1 MMKNTIFKKEKSI
14 HSKSNSK
21 YNKNHGESTAQKNDL
36 KKNSSNKDNL
46 MNYEPVYNNF
56 NSSNKG
62 DNHTNFLTITIEKES
77 LNNELNSNSD
87 FKLKQ
92 GNNNLNL
99 SNKYQIKSKY
109 IFIEKEKNL
118 SPNIRQINN
127 NCINYTQKKIATKRI
142 KGNLIS
148 IKKNKNFCKNMKEKG
163 NMINN
168 SHKGNKIY
176 NKIII
181 EEKQEIKNNETN
193 NDSLNFDKKESFPE
207 SNKNNKRNR
216 NKNYNLKLKTRDKS
230 LSKKNNKLFIEEE
243 KTIIV
248 NDINYINNLN
258 IMNYFHRISSTADNN
273 SKKNNS
279 KILLQ
284 EIDMNNFN
292 IISEKNS
299 NNLSKNLINSEIKIP
314 KDNTEI
320 ILNNKL
326 MKQREL
332 NKKTNQK
339 KSAGNNKVIVTENKD
354 KKYNQNIINSKISN
368 KKLIKKNLIK
378 KKGNIN
384 NEKEEINQNISNES
398 INRNSL
404 LKTDENI
411 KSDIYKK
418 KKKIKENI
426 NNSYFSI
433 MKKKE
438 LKEMKSGNIS
448 SSNKVNNILFINNNS
463 EEKMHLKSNSKNNN
477 NNNTNSNSNNQTQT
491 KAQINPPSKKNMA
504 YFSQKSQNKLINNST
519 NNIHNHNLGNKD
531 MIKIK
536 MHKNNKETSIK
547 KYSNKNY
554 NIKINNNN
562 FKKDKI
568 KRSISPNINNNYN
581 NLRHTANIKNYH
593 INKLESNFFLNEIII
608 DLSKHT
614 NNNSNDYDEILKT
627 HHNNLN
633 GGYLLNN
640 TTKNSNHKHISP
652 RNTIKTKKLFSSL
665 YSKFSDKENKNLIN
679 NFNSTYTNNN
689 RFTVNKNNHVNIN
702 VDNIL
707 NTENKEN
714 KINIKERANLDINI
728 IGIHTFPNRKVNVF
742 SDKKDIKN
750 IKEIKNLSIEESLS
764 DIQIP
769 SIPEE
774 NIKVIPL
781 KIMKYNNQHMNLTN
795 KDLANKIN
803 KILYKEKIIKCIL
816 LFLSNEDLYNLC
828 SVNYTTYKIIIK
840 LILNIIFNKIV
851 KNINNKNLVRKIWN
865 KELLKFSNFI
875 NMNNNIDIIYH
886 NYKKSSTKYDN
897 EIIKDLLRTFPKDSA
912 FQRGSSCYQKLFN
925 ILKVYSN
932 FNNEIGYA
940 QGMNFIVAKLIKFF
954 DNEKDS
960 FIYLDSLF
968 NKLKMVEVI
977 GIKNNL
983 EKKMKMVQFLLKS
996 LCPDILYFLESKKI
1010 NHEIFTAKWYI
1021 TLFSKNFKF
1030 DNILMVIWN
1039 FAIIFGWKFIFLF
1052 SISVIVSF
1060 KERYINLDLY
1070 DFTQYMK
1077 NIFVFEHFKK
1087 KFNDVMNLTF
1097 SYMAKWKNIIKK
1109 MDINMNDKNGIIN
1122 EAKFLSEK
1130 DEEET
1135 DDNNENYKD
1144 KEEIIFNDDYAFT

>member
-1 MMKNTIFKKEKSI
+1 M
-14 HSKSNSK
+14 
-21 YNKNHGESTAQKNDL
+21 
-36 KKNSSNKDNL
+36 
-46 MNYEPVYNNF
+46 
-56 NSSNKG
+56 
-62 DNHTNFLTITIEKES
+62 
-77 LNNELNSNSD
+77 
-87 FKLKQ
+87 
-92 GNNNLNL
+92 
-99 SNKYQIKSKY
+99 
-109 IFIEKEKNL
+109 
-118 SPNIRQINN
+118 
-127 NCINYTQKKIATKRI
+127 
-142 KGNLIS
+142 
-148 IKKNKNFCKNMKEKG
+148 
-163 NMINN
+163 
-168 SHKGNKIY
+168 
-176 NKIII
+176 
-181 EEKQEIKNNETN
+181 
-193 NDSLNFDKKESFPE
+193 
-207 SNKNNKRNR
+207 
-216 NKNYNLKLKTRDKS
+216 
-230 LSKKNNKLFIEEE
+230 
-243 KTIIV
+243 
-248 NDINYINNLN
+248 
-258 IMNYFHRISSTADNN
+258 
-273 SKKNNS
+273 
-279 KILLQ
+279 
-284 EIDMNNFN
+284 
-292 IISEKNS
+292 
-299 NNLSKNLINSEIKIP
+299 
-314 KDNTEI
+314 
-320 ILNNKL
+320 
-326 MKQREL
+326 
-332 NKKTNQK
+332 
-339 KSAGNNKVIVTENKD
+339 
-354 KKYNQNIINSKISN
+354 
-368 KKLIKKNLIK
+368 
-378 KKGNIN
+378 
-384 NEKEEINQNISNES
+384 
-398 INRNSL
+398 
-404 LKTDENI
+404 KTDENI

-463 EEKMHLKSNSKNNN
+463 EEKIHLKSNSKNNN
-477 NNNTNSNSNNQTQT
+477 NNINSNSNNQTQT

-504 YFSQKSQNKLINNST
+504 YFSQKSPNKLINNST
-519 NNIHNHNLGNKD
+519 NNIHNHNLENKD

-562 FKKDKI
+562 FTKDKI

-581 NLRHTANIKNYH
+581 NLRHTANIKNSH

-614 NNNSNDYDEILKT
+614 NNNSNDYDDILKT

-652 RNTIKTKKLFSSL
+652 RNTFKTKKLFSSL
-665 YSKFSDKENKNLIN
+665 CSKISDKENKNLIN

-714 KINIKERANLDINI
+714 KINIKERAKLDINI
-728 IGIHTFPNRKVNVF
+728 IGIHTFPNRKVNIF
-742 SDKKDIKN
+742 SDKKDMKN
-750 IKEIKNLSIEESLS
+750 IKEIKNISLEESLI

-774 NIKVIPL
+774 NIKIIPL

-816 LFLSNEDLYNLC
+816 LFLSNEDLYNLS
-828 SVNYTTYKIIIK
+828 SVNYTIYKIIIK

-851 KNINNKNLVRKIWN
+851 KNINNINLVRKIWN
-865 KELLKFSNFI
+865 KELLKYSNFI

-886 NYKKSSTKYDN
+886 NYKKSSTKYDT

-912 FQRGSSCYQKLFN
+912 FQRGSACYQKLFN

-977 GIKNNL
+977 GINNNL

-1109 MDINMNDKNGIIN
+1109 MDVSIIDKKGKIN
-1122 EAKFLSEK
+1122 ENKFLSEK